1 MCITDYFTNSAN
13 HSQALERMYN
23 RTSKYLSVDYLA
35 RDLAQKITAEQT
47 AIKRKQIKGLYILA
61 AIKDNNQYKTLLLRY
76 YQGAPVLAVADIL
89 LYSEGQI
96 YRFERAGVLA
106 FDQAENELNA
116 VNIR

>member
-1 MCITDYFTNSAN
+1 MCITDYFTNSVN

-23 RTSKYLSVDYLA
+23 RTSKYLPGDYLA
-35 RDLAQKITAEQT
+35 RDLAQRITAEQT

-61 AIKDNNQYKTLLLRY
+61 ALEDNNQYKTLLLRY

-89 LYSEGQI
+89 LYSEGSI
-96 YRFERAGVLA
+96 YRYERAGVKA
-106 FDQAENELNA
+106 FEIAEKELTA